1 MKHVSEDPVIEPR
14 RERLFAFLRY
24 NRDQL
29 IVDATVL
36 LTWML
41 VSSAVF
47 RFFVLPPWLHYVV
60 LFVGIYLYA
69 RVSPDWERP
78 YVSPDI
84 SDR

>member
-1 MKHVSEDPVIEPR
+1 MSEQTVIRSR
-14 RERLFAFLRY
+14 RERVLSFLRY

-29 IVDATVL
+29 IVDTAVL
-36 LTWML
+36 LTWIL
-41 VSSAVF
+41 VSAAVF
-47 RFFVLPPWLHYVV
+47 RYFTLPQWLHYIV

-78 YVSPDI
+78 YLSPDL